1 MVSRENK
8 YILKNVQVVNLLI
21 NKISD
26 IVIALIANN
35 FEKSTSSRHASS
47 DWSSSGDNKPSLSF
61 APTFQNSPDPTQTN
75 DMQILIS
82 LVPLLVSQ
90 SMTIIIQTN
99 YWPTGFTQC
108 KCLGWLVHIYK
119 QEWQSKCNRFEPWPL
134 THVVKFYSVCKSCYR
149 SIFSSFWNRKLETL
163 L

>member
-35 FEKSTSSRHASS
+35 FEKSTSNRHARS

-90 SMTIIIQTN
+90 SDGYYYSNQLLTHGFHSMQMPRLTGPHLQTGMTIE
-99 YWPTGFTQC
+99 
-108 KCLGWLVHIYK
+108 V
-119 QEWQSKCNRFEPWPL
+119 
-134 THVVKFYSVCKSCYR
+134 
-149 SIFSSFWNRKLETL
+149 
-163 L
+163 

>member
-35 FEKSTSSRHASS
+35 FEKSTSSRHARS

-75 DMQILIS
+75 DMQILNINIIS
-82 LVPLLVSQ
+82 TITSISICWLLLFKPITDPRVSL
-90 SMTIIIQTN
+90 N
-99 YWPTGFTQC
+99 A
-108 KCLGWLVHIYK
+108 
-119 QEWQSKCNRFEPWPL
+119 NA
-134 THVVKFYSVCKSCYR
+134 
-149 SIFSSFWNRKLETL
+149 
-163 L
+163 